1 VKKSAKLRVGAGRA
15 KPSQTIAAKDPI
27 VRANNVLGEPTRVDS
42 RTVSMMR
49 HAVPR
54 SAHAEWSPP
63 TDRVDPV
70 EVLIEQGKSRIQNL
84 LPVRYERMRT
94 DPFAF
99 FRGAAAVMAA
109 DLAHTP
115 ASGLRM
121 QACGDCH
128 LANFGAYATPEG
140 TPVFDLNDFDETL
153 PAPFEWDVKRLATSL
168 ALAGRVASMSGG
180 ASRKL
185 ARSAVRSYREHI
197 AAVAK
202 LSPVVAWG
210 TRIDLAAAIGQIGP
224 ARLRG
229 QIEKRLANVIASGKE
244 HFGLVERHGASLR
257 IKEKPPLVRHVDA
270 HELDA
275 RRAFESYA
283 ETLQEDRRVLLDR
296 YALQDVA
303 LKVVGVGS
311 VGTFCAVGLFV
322 SKGGSPLL
330 LQIKEAQPSVLAPF
344 AGASAYANQ
353 GQRVVVGQRMMQAAT
368 DVFLGWTQKPLAGRE
383 FYVRRLKDSRLADIG
398 AMIEAALPFYA
409 ELCGRTLARAHAR
422 SGEAEAIAGYLGR
435 GTSFDEAIAEFSMAY
450 ADQTV
455 RDWKSFLH
463 ALETKR
469 IGGPGADIPQGF
481 HANA

>member
-1 VKKSAKLRVGAGRA
+1 
-15 KPSQTIAAKDPI
+15 
-27 VRANNVLGEPTRVDS
+27 
-42 RTVSMMR
+42 
-49 HAVPR
+49 
-54 SAHAEWSPP
+54 
-63 TDRVDPV
+63 
-70 EVLIEQGKSRIQNL
+70 
-84 LPVRYERMRT
+84 
-94 DPFAF
+94 
-99 FRGAAAVMAA
+99 
-109 DLAHTP
+109 
-115 ASGLRM
+115 
-121 QACGDCH
+121 
-128 LANFGAYATPEG
+128 
-140 TPVFDLNDFDETL
+140 
-153 PAPFEWDVKRLATSL
+153 
-168 ALAGRVASMSGG
+168 
-180 ASRKL
+180 
-185 ARSAVRSYREHI
+185 
-197 AAVAK
+197 
-202 LSPVVAWG
+202 VVAWG

-257 IKEKPPLVRHVDA
+257 IKEKPPLIRHVDA

-322 SKGGSPLL
+322 SKRGSPLL

-398 AMIEAALPFYA
+398 ARIEAALPFYA
-409 ELCGRTLARAHAR
+409 ILCQAVRPHPGARPRPCGRRGGSRRVSWARHRLRRSHRAVLHGLCRPDGARLEVVSARTGDQTYRWAWRGHPAGFSR
-422 SGEAEAIAGYLGR
+422 SGRLLKSRAWRSRAAPCR
-435 GTSFDEAIAEFSMAY
+435 RVSTSAPACSRSGDES
-450 ADQTV
+450 
-455 RDWKSFLH
+455 
-463 ALETKR
+463 
-469 IGGPGADIPQGF
+469 G
-481 HANA
+481 